1 VATQVAIEMPDRPS
15 AFELEDELKPLYP
28 LAVGSHGVWRVELED
43 DGDHL
48 DTVVDVARRW
58 LRDHART
65 ELVVIVDGVEL
76 HVHP

>member
-1 VATQVAIEMPDRPS
+1 MPDRSS
-15 AFELEDELKPLYP
+15 AFQLEDELKPLYP
-28 LAVGSHGVWRVELED
+28 LAVGRHGTWSIELED

-58 LRDHART
+58 LREHELT
-65 ELVVIVDGVEL
+65 ELVVIVDGAEL

>member
-1 VATQVAIEMPDRPS
+1 MATHLEIAMPDRSS
-15 AFELEDELKPLYP
+15 AFQLEDELKPLDP
-28 LAVGSHGVWRVELED
+28 LAVGSRGVWHVELED

-58 LRDHART
+58 LRDHELT
-65 ELVVIVDGVEL
+65 ELVVIVDGAEL

>member
-1 VATQVAIEMPDRPS
+1 MASHLQIEMPDRPS
-15 AFELEDELKPLYP
+15 AFQLEDELKRLSP
-28 LAVGSHGVWRVELED
+28 LAVGRHGAWSVEVDD

-58 LRDHART
+58 LREHELT
-65 ELVVIVDGVEL
+65 ELVVIVDGAEL